1 MDDALRRQHEAL
13 GEHREYLLT
22 VVWRN
27 GAMTEK
33 VVGSKKMHDKVEGIR
48 KDGLQTHRFEKAKLF
63 WEIIPFH
70 EITKI
75 VVEEQ

>member
-1 MDDALRRQHEAL
+1 
-13 GEHREYLLT
+13 
-22 VVWRN
+22 
-27 GAMTEK
+27 MTEK